1 MFNVE
6 TAMVERVD
14 DLGWNKEYNK
24 KFREGVREA
33 EDTMNLLFCGPDQ
46 TQDIALN
53 VIPPNILLLLAL
65 WL

>member
-1 MFNVE
+1 MAERAE
-6 TAMVERVD
+6 TAG

-24 KFREGVREA
+24 KFRDGIREA

-46 TQDIALN
+46 TQGIALD
-53 VIPPNILLLLAL
+53 VIPLNILLFLTV